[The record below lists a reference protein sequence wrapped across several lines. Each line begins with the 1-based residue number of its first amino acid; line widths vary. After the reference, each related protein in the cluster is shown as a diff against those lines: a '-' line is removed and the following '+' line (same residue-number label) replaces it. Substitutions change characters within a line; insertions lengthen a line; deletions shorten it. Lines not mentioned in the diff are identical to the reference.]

1 MAVAERLPQ
10 LKQDTDI
17 LVLPEMFTT
26 GFIQDPILLDQASS
40 FADATIAAVK
50 GWSSRFNIAIAGS
63 FQTKEGRNTYN
74 RGFFIEPSGEASFYD
89 KRHLFCTPSGDQV
102 SRMEH
107 IHDCMLRF
115 EIPHMVPQPQT
126 SI

>member
-50 GWSSRFNIAIAGS
+50 GWSSTSPLPEAFKQRKGETHITEDFSSSHREKLRSTTND
-63 FQTKEGRNTYN
+63 TY
-74 RGFFIEPSGEASFYD
+74 SA
-89 KRHLFCTPSGDQV
+89 
-102 SRMEH
+102 
-107 IHDCMLRF
+107 
-115 EIPHMVPQPQT
+115 
-126 SI
+126 